1 MKKKKFYD
9 ISKIEHLINK
19 DITFNIKKQQTARK
33 EEEKLKNSEDILNFI
48 KFKYFSEIGKNAESS
63 INDYLRWK

>member
-19 DITFNIKKQQTARK
+19 NITLIKKDKTSRK

-48 KFKYFSEIGKNAESS
+48 NFKYFSEIGKNAESS